1 MVTTGS
7 TMSGY
12 ISNVEVIDLEISSSS
27 CKNLKDYP
35 LKLDAASVGL
45 LPDDSP
51 LICGGYDSLTSSET
65 NNCFNLQNS
74 EWMFS
79 NPLKEAKSVFSI
91 SKHPFLKE
99 HFGLIETGGYQK
111 NAHGLNTTSIL
122 TNDGWKPL
130 PPGLPKPE
138 YGHCTIQFNSK
149 ILMSILIKE
158 TYFMSSTETGWSTGP
173 SLITAR
179 KWFGCGRILSNEQS
193 NTFSVIVAGGDSA
206 GVSVEVLD
214 ETSGNWRA
222 GANVIKMLE
231 V

>member
-1 MVTTGS
+1 MA
-7 TMSGY
+7 
-12 ISNVEVIDLEISSSS
+12 SS
-27 CKNLKDYP
+27 D
-35 LKLDAASVGL
+35 
-45 LPDDSP
+45 
-51 LICGGYDSLTSSET
+51 T
-65 NNCFNLQNS
+65 NNCFNLQNN

-79 NPLKEAKSVFSI
+79 NPLNEAKRHLSI

-99 HFGLIETGGYQK
+99 NFSLIETGGYK
-111 NAHGLNTTSIL
+111 DSVGSFNITSIL

-130 PPGLPKPE
+130 SPGLPKPE
-138 YGHCTIQFNSK
+138 HGHCTIQFNSK

-179 KWFGCGRILSNEQS
+179 RWFGCGRILSKEQS
-193 NTFSVIVAGGDSA
+193 NTFSVIVAGGESA

-214 ETSGNWRA
+214 EMSGNWRA
-222 GANVIKMLE
+222 GTNVIKMLE

>member
-1 MVTTGS
+1 MVATGY
-7 TMSGY
+7 TISGFT
-12 ISNVEVIDLEISSSS
+12 SNVEVIDLEISSSS

-35 LKLDAASVGL
+35 LKLEKASIGL
-45 LPDDSP
+45 LLDDSP
-51 LICGGYDSLTSSET
+51 LICGGYDSLTSSDT
-65 NNCFNLQNS
+65 NNCFNLQNN

-79 NPLKEAKSVFSI
+79 NPLAEAKGSFSI

-99 HFGLIETGGYQK
+99 NFSLIETGGYK
-111 NAHGLNTTSIL
+111 NSVGRINTTAIL

-149 ILMSILIKE
+149 ILMSILVKE
-158 TYFMSSTETGWSTGP
+158 TYFMSSTETGWATGP

-179 KWFGCGRILSNEQS
+179 RDFGCGRIMSNAQS
-193 NTFSVIVAGGDSA
+193 NTFSVIVAGGENGGA
-206 GVSVEVLD
+206 SVEVLD

-222 GANVIKMLE
+222 GANVINIFE
-231 V
+231 A